1 MESRQFSDRRVR
13 RGGIVLPGE
22 FLFPGNVTF
31 ILKPI
36 RNQSLYR
43 QFSPLLPFFN
53 IAATLCYYFILL
65 QVVVIEERRN
75 AKETSSRRF

>member
-13 RGGIVLPGE
+13 RGGIILPGE
-22 FLFPGNVTF
+22 FLYPGKITF

-36 RNQSLYR
+36 QNQSLYR
-43 QFSPLLPFFN
+43 QFYPLLPFFN

-65 QVVVIEERRN
+65 QAIMIEERKN
-75 AKETSSRRF
+75 TKETFSRRF